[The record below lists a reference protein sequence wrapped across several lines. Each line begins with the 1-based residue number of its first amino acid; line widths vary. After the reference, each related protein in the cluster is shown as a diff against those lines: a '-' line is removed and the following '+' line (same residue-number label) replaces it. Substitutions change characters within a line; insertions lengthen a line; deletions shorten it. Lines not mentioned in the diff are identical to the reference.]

1 MKKDLALLFQQLTQ
15 GVYVIGVVDDGQY
28 NSFTAVW
35 VMQVSFNPPIVAI
48 SVNLNHSSYRMIKNS
63 QVFTVNVLKND
74 QLELGEHFGKPS
86 TTDKLADITWHSDQT
101 GAPILDNAMAFFE
114 CEVIN
119 ECEAGDHMIVV
130 GRVVNGAVI
139 DADASP
145 LLYRDT
151 EDMDG
156 STNLYPDTF

>member
-15 GVYVIGVVDDGQY
+15 GVYVIGVVDADQY
-28 NSFTAVW
+28 NTFTAAW

-48 SVNLNHSSYRMIKNS
+48 SINPNHSSYAMIKNS
-63 QVFTVNVLKND
+63 KVFSVNVLKND
-74 QLELGEHFGKPS
+74 QLELAEHFGKHS
-86 TTDKLADITWHSDQT
+86 TADKLADITWHSDQT
-101 GAPILDNAMAFFE
+101 GAPILDDAMAFFE

-130 GRVVNGAVI
+130 GRVTNGRVI

-145 LLYRDT
+145 LLYKDT
-151 EDMDG
+151 GDMDS